1 LNPGEDSGAGDSPV
15 LIIVDPDQDYLS

>member
-1 LNPGEDSGAGDSPV
+1 LDPGEDSSAGDSPV

>member
-1 LNPGEDSGAGDSPV
+1 LDPGEDSGAGDSPV

>member
-15 LIIVDPDQDYLS
+15 LIIIDPDQDYLS